1 MARTRETGRPA
12 RRRRR
17 PREAAPRVRA
27 DRERTPGTLRAVRLV
42 IPLAVHTAILPSS
55 TVSYPAAGVA
65 GAGWAT
71 VSPCR
76 PSPST
81 TRSSRTSSPRCGTSA
96 RTPHLP
102 PPRRRAG
109 HPARLR
115 GHPRRPGRRRHRAD
129 PARVGPR
136 RPAREPEAARRAD
149 PARRPRDAGRDDAA
163 AADRRGRVP
172 RHDPGRGHP
181 AGPDVRD
188 PAAGRPVRAAV
199 LRPRPDA
206 RDRRD
211 ARRRHPAA
219 RRPRRGRRHGDLP
232 ARRPRGP
239 EVPGAGVRR
248 HLGADQGGDRRD
260 RLPPQRPGLHH
271 AGPRRRGG
279 PALRRRV

>member
-1 MARTRETGRPA
+1 MRGALACPTTKLAAAPGCETGSQRCKPVPGGTNLLDCVSAGGRYGGAAPRGSGPGGTGAVSPGGAAHGPRPA
-12 RRRRR
+12 RAGRR
-17 PREAAPRVRA
+17 PCGGAARA
-27 DRERTPGTLRAVRLV
+27 PARGDVALRAGTLRGVLLPCDIGHRGPAGRGGGFGRWRGLGRRGGLRGVVGGLGRRHRGCGRIGSGPPGTLRAVRLV

-149 PARRPRDAGRDDAA
+149 PAR
-163 AADRRGRVP
+163 
-172 RHDPGRGHP
+172 P
-181 AGPDVRD
+181 ASGCWT
-188 PAAGRPVRAAV
+188 G
-199 LRPRPDA
+199 
-206 RDRRD
+206 
-211 ARRRHPAA
+211 
-219 RRPRRGRRHGDLP
+219 
-232 ARRPRGP
+232 
-239 EVPGAGVRR
+239 
-248 HLGADQGGDRRD
+248 
-260 RLPPQRPGLHH
+260 
-271 AGPRRRGG
+271 
-279 PALRRRV
+279 